1 MMEADTSPS
10 VILIAGP
17 GGAGKTTMAKRI
29 GTKPG
34 WVALSEDEFWNRL
47 PREPHTFRTDAEKA
61 IVQGMVVDAAIERLE
76 RGERIVIEF
85 IIYEDP
91 PQPIQF
97 YATILAEAG
106 YQVAVRVLRP
116 SVDALLHRQANR
128 GNAHDTEVSVEIRR
142 GFAEQQVR
150 CLNSQA
156 IEAKWVIDS
165 SELSI
170 DDVYET
176 HFAPLVE
183 AGVSSRI

>member
-1 MMEADTSPS
+1 MMETDSSPN

-17 GGAGKTTMAKRI
+17 AGAGKTTMAKRI
-29 GTKPG
+29 GNEPG

-47 PREPHTFRTDAEKA
+47 PREPHTFRTDVEKA
-61 IVQGMVVDAAIERLE
+61 IVQGMVADAAIELLE
-76 RGERIVIEF
+76 RGERVAIEF
-85 IIYEDP
+85 IVYEDP

-116 SVDALLHRQANR
+116 SVAALLDRQAKR
-128 GNAHDTEVSVEIRR
+128 GNSHDTEVSVDIRR

-156 IEAKWVIDS
+156 IDATWVIDA
-165 SELSI
+165 SELSV
-170 DDVYET
+170 DELYAM
-176 HFAPLVE
+176 HFAPLL
-183 AGVSSRI
+183 AQA

>member
-1 MMEADTSPS
+1 MMEADTTPS

-17 GGAGKTTMAKRI
+17 AGAGKTTTAKRI
-29 GTKPG
+29 GNEPG
-34 WVALSEDEFWNRL
+34 WVALSEDEFWDRL
-47 PREPHTFRTDAEKA
+47 PREPHTFRTDVEKA
-61 IVQGMVVDAAIERLE
+61 IVQGMVADAAIKHLE
-76 RGERIVIEF
+76 RGERVAIEF

-97 YATILAEAG
+97 YASILAVAG

-116 SVDALLHRQANR
+116 SVAALLERQAKR
-128 GNAHDTEVSVEIRR
+128 GNAHDLEVSIDIRR

-156 IEAKWVIDS
+156 IDSKWLIDS

-170 DDVYET
+170 DDVYGT
-176 HFAPLVE
+176 HFAPLLTQ
-183 AGVSSRI
+183 S

>member
-17 GGAGKTTMAKRI
+17 AGAGKTTMAKRI
-29 GTKPG
+29 GNEPG

-47 PREPHTFRTDAEKA
+47 PREPHTFRTDVEKA
-61 IVQGMVVDAAIERLE
+61 IVQGMVADAAIEHLE
-76 RGERIVIEF
+76 RGDRVAIEF

-97 YATILAEAG
+97 YAFILAEAG
-106 YQVAVRVLRP
+106 YKVPVRVLRP
-116 SVDALLHRQANR
+116 SVAALLERQANR
-128 GNAHDTEVSVEIRR
+128 GNAHDMEVSVEIRR

-150 CLNSQA
+150 CLNSKA
-156 IEAKWVIDS
+156 IDSKWVIDS

-170 DDVYET
+170 DDVYQT
-176 HFAPLVE
+176 HFAHLVTR
-183 AGVSSRI
+183 A

>member
-1 MMEADTSPS
+1 METDSSPN

-17 GGAGKTTMAKRI
+17 AGAGKTTMAKRI
-29 GTKPG
+29 GNEPG

-47 PREPHTFRTDAEKA
+47 PREPHTFRTDVEKA
-61 IVQGMVVDAAIERLE
+61 IVQGMVADAAIELLE
-76 RGERIVIEF
+76 RGERVAIEF
-85 IIYEDP
+85 IVYEDP

-116 SVDALLHRQANR
+116 SVAALLDRQAKR
-128 GNAHDTEVSVEIRR
+128 GNSHDTEVSVDIRR

-156 IEAKWVIDS
+156 IEATWVIDA
-165 SELSI
+165 SELSV
-170 DDVYET
+170 DELYAM
-176 HFAPLVE
+176 HFAPLIE
-183 AGVSSRI
+183 QA